1 MNTFKIIVFVL
12 KNYIH
17 HFLIVAANQ
26 PNIHPGSITS
36 TGRQR
41 VGSSTATS
49 TQQAQLIGGGI
60 SPTLFTSP
68 VSSSNLRKLWFICF

>member
-1 MNTFKIIVFVL
+1 MEGFDGGLPETYC
-12 KNYIH
+12 NYD
-17 HFLIVAANQ
+17 AGNQ

-41 VGSSTATS
+41 VGTGTATS
-49 TQQAQLIGGGI
+49 TQAAQLIGGGI

-68 VSSSNLRKLWFICF
+68 VSMYIRIIM